1 MTELQTVVVL
11 SLWLAMAGLASLVLV
26 LYKQVD
32 RLYGAGGG
40 GGSQPLEA
48 GTEAPE
54 IRIVSTSGQ
63 DTPLEAPEG
72 QDIYLVVF
80 LMQSCSSCIQL
91 VRSVKLSPH
100 LLGKVIGLLIGET
113 TGEFA
118 MKRVAP
124 MTLFSLT
131 DPGQVVRTY
140 AVSQTPMTYAISN
153 GVILG
158 GRHSPTV
165 RDLEDILREAEDAVA
180 KADLVSP
187 PALTGR

>member
-1 MTELQTVVVL
+1 MVL
-11 SLWLAMAGLASLVLV
+11 SLWVAMVGLAFLVLV
-26 LYKQVD
+26 LYRQVD
-32 RLYGAGGG
+32 RLYGVDGG
-40 GGSQPLEA
+40 GGSQPLQP

-63 DTPLEAPEG
+63 DTALEPPVG

-100 LLGKVIGLLIGET
+100 LLGKVVGVLIGET
-113 TGEFA
+113 KGEFA

-131 DPGQVVRTY
+131 DPGEVVRTY
-140 AVSQTPMTYAISN
+140 AVSQTPMAYAIRD
-153 GVILG
+153 GVIMG
-158 GRHSPTV
+158 GRYSPTAK
-165 RDLEDILREAEDAVA
+165 DLEDILREAGDADT